1 MPSSPP
7 GNSLR
12 KPGLESLF
20 ERERKNTLLCLY
32 LCVYVC
38 VCFWNLCITACERL
52 FLFWGVFYFFF
63 AECVSVLE
71 IKFVWEIE

>member
-32 LCVYVC
+32 LCVYAFGTCASLPVSD
-38 VCFWNLCITACERL
+38 CF
-52 FLFWGVFYFFF
+52 FFGGYFFWL
-63 AECVSVLE
+63 SV
-71 IKFVWEIE
+71 